1 MRSGT
6 KSLTID
12 TSLAMRQTVFRY
24 CVIQRSLGKR
34 GPAGLPAYRPLCTRC
49 YNRRMKTDDL
59 YDFVLI
65 GAGVL
70 ILCVLFAHGPFI
82 HKPRHPML
90 FGILSAT
97 FIMTIYFLAHLV

>member
-1 MRSGT
+1 MRAGSASGL
-6 KSLTID
+6 S
-12 TSLAMRQTVFRY
+12 
-24 CVIQRSLGKR
+24 
-34 GPAGLPAYRPLCTRC
+34 AYRPIGLSYLHC
-49 YNRRMKTDDL
+49 YNRCMKSDDL
-59 YDFVLI
+59 YDFVLV

-97 FIMTIYFLAHLV
+97 FIMIIYFLAHLV